1 MPKTYNRTLFIFRQD
16 LRTHD
21 NTGLIE
27 AVKNSKEVF
36 PIFIHDTRAIE
47 DF

>member
-1 MPKTYNRTLFIFRQD
+1 MYKKSLFIFRQD
-16 LRTHD
+16 FRLND

-27 AVKNSKEVF
+27 AMSNSESVL
-36 PIFIHDTRAIE
+36 PIFIRDDRAVS

>member
-1 MPKTYNRTLFIFRQD
+1 MHNRSLFIFRQD
-16 LRTHD
+16 LRLQD

-27 AVKNSKEVF
+27 AMCSSKEVF
-36 PIFIHDTRAIE
+36 PIFIRDDRAVS